1 MAARTQKPKHDENS
15 KRRIQASQLLN
26 RLYLLAMGKGTMRS
40 EQVLAAKIVI
50 GKTIPD
56 LKAVEHTGRDS
67 GPIQHE
73 ASLCLSAEE
82 AYLRMVGGHDRGT
95 HDN

>member
-1 MAARTQKPKHDENS
+1 MTRNT
-15 KRRIQASQLLN
+15 KRRIQVSQLLN
-26 RLYLLAMGKGTMRS
+26 RLNLFAIGKVTMPS

-73 ASLCLSAEE
+73 ALLCLSAEE
-82 AYLRMVGGHDRGT
+82 PYLRMVGGHDRRT
-95 HDN
+95 HNN